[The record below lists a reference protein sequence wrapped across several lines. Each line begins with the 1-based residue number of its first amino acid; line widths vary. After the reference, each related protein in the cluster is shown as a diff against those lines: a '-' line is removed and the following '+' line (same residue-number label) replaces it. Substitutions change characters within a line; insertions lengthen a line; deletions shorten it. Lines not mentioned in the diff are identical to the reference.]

1 MDAVARYVGVSIDCA
16 DPAALADFYRQM
28 LGLSISYTSDEFVF
42 LGEMGPSGMG
52 FVKVAG
58 YRAPTWPSGDVPK
71 QAHMEFG
78 VDDLAA
84 GEEAL
89 LKLGATKPAEQPQPD
104 RWRVL
109 LDPAGHP
116 FCISVSAAG

>member
-1 MDAVARYVGVSIDCA
+1 
-16 DPAALADFYRQM
+16 
-28 LGLSISYTSDEFVF
+28 
-42 LGEMGPSGMG
+42 MG
-52 FVKVAG
+52 FVKVDD
-58 YRAPTWPSGDVPK
+58 YRAPTWPSDDVPK

-78 VDDLAA
+78 VDDLDA

-89 LKLGATKPAEQPQPD
+89 LKIGASKPDKQPQPD

-116 FCISVSAAG
+116 FCISNAAAG

>member
-16 DPAALADFYRQM
+16 DPAGLAGFYQQM
-28 LGLSISYTSDEFVF
+28 LGLDISYTSDEFVF

-52 FVKVAG
+52 FVKVAD

-78 VDDLAA
+78 VDDLDA

-89 LKLGATKPAEQPQPD
+89 LKIGATKPAEQPQPD

-116 FCISVSAAG
+116 FCISVAAAG

>member
-1 MDAVARYVGVSIDCA
+1 MDAIARYVGVSLDSA

-28 LGLSISYTSDEFVF
+28 LGLEITYTSDEFVF
-42 LGEMGPSGMG
+42 LGEMGPNGMG
-52 FVKVAG
+52 FVKVDG
-58 YRAPTWPSGDVPK
+58 YRPPTWPSDDVPK

-78 VDDLAA
+78 VDDLDA

-89 LKLGATKPAEQPQPD
+89 LKIGASKPEKQPQPD

-116 FCISVSAAG
+116 FCISNATAG

>member
-1 MDAVARYVGVSIDCA
+1 MTAIARYVGVSIDCD

-28 LGLSISYTSDEFVF
+28 LDLEVSYTTDDFVF
-42 LGEMGPSGMG
+42 LGEMGPNGIG
-52 FVKVAG
+52 FVRVAN
-58 YRAPTWPSGDVPK
+58 YVPPTWPTSDVPK

-78 VDDLAA
+78 VDDLDA

-89 LKLGATKPAEQPQPD
+89 LKLGATKPDEQPQPD

-116 FCISVSAAG
+116 FCISNAGA